1 MTHRFSRAARN
12 WRPPDYN
19 TLTRILTHL
28 LCYIIHVTR
37 VFFSPP
43 IYLHYQKYFS
53 FYMSSAFVSS
63 SRCVFFF
70 LIVIA
75 LSHFFLV
82 VFSAH
87 NMNVFV
93 FPPLSHFFL
102 VSFLLMTMREKRR
115 LQRSE
120 TDDNKR
126 EREQK
131 MRLAYDVR
139 SSDYMRVTIDIAAV
153 SRGSLCAKPM
163 RISSWLYTESW
174 FFSIHPCVCVCVWC
188 APFIWCSKNK
198 TKKELG

>member
-1 MTHRFSRAARN
+1 MLYYTCYEGILLSS
-12 WRPPDYN
+12 Y
-19 TLTRILTHL
+19 ILTL
-28 LCYIIHVTR
+28 SKVFLFLYVLCIC
-37 VFFSPP
+37 FFKS
-43 IYLHYQKYFS
+43 L
-53 FYMSSAFVSS
+53 
-63 SRCVFFF
+63 RFFF
-70 LIVIA
+70 YCYCLISF
-75 LSHFFLV
+75 LSCCFP
-82 VFSAH
+82 AH

>member
-70 LIVIA
+70 YCYCLISF
-75 LSHFFLV
+75 LSCCFP
-82 VFSAH
+82 AH